1 MYRRWVRCPDS
12 LKIAESQLRLRR
24 TSRILKSLCESVL
37 DSGGCPRAFT
47 VTTVLAAA
55 VVEAQEVKVEWVD
68 ADGEWQQRS
77 LGEVGGFLNRKVK

>member
-1 MYRRWVRCPDS
+1 
-12 LKIAESQLRLRR
+12 LRR
-24 TSRILKSLCESVL
+24 TLRILKSLCESVP
-37 DSGGCPRAFT
+37 DSGSCATAFT
-47 VTTVLAAA
+47 VTTVLAA